1 MKTNKIPIP
10 PNPPWVPLDICEASG
25 GYLSYFYNDELSS
38 LPARAITRVGDN
50 KVDPNLE
57 TKTYG
62 LFSTCNKIM
71 RRSIV
76 KRGCRRIFFITNRK
90 RVRVLA
96 GLYLVKWY
104 VPVEPNGDDF
114 CLAADRIWFVE
125 DPIPLVDVDKACGTN
140 VCRSFR
146 TYLHVDVEGC
156 RRIERLLKRRA
167 DSTGSYLSEIGRLE
181 RFNLKYGGYKCVT
194 AKERDSYSW
203 HCNTL
208 KFVLKKAIRQK

>member
-1 MKTNKIPIP
+1 MKTNRIPIP

-62 LFSTCNKIM
+62 LFSTCHKSM
-71 RRSIV
+71 RKSVV
-76 KRGCRRIFFITNRK
+76 KRGCQHIFFITNRK
-90 RVRVLA
+90 GVRVLA

-104 VPVEPNGDDF
+104 VPVAPNGDDF
-114 CLAADRIWFVE
+114 CLAADSICFVKY
-125 DPIPLVDVDKACGTN
+125 PIPLVDVDKTCGTN
-140 VCRSFR
+140 VSRTFRNYLCVNPDECRKI
-146 TYLHVDVEGC
+146 V
-156 RRIERLLKRRA
+156 RLLKRKPNVIKL
-167 DSTGSYLSEIGRLE
+167 YLSEIDRLE

-203 HCNTL
+203 HCDTV
-208 KFVLKKAIRQK
+208 KVVLKKAIRQK